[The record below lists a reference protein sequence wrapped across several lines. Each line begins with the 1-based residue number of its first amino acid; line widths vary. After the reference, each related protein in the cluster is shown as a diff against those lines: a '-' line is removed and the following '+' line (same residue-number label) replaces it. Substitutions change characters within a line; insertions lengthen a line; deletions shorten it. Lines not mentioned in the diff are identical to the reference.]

1 MTQETA
7 LAPTTQIPS
16 INGLRELAGRY
27 DAILCDVWGVLID
40 GKKHFPHAAHA
51 LARFRAEG
59 GRVVLVT
66 NASRP
71 DAEVRRQL
79 LGLGL
84 PETAFDDLVSAGELT
99 LNEMVARKGQ
109 ACYHLGPPRDNG
121 LFEEAERRLGA
132 PVRKVPP
139 EAADYVVCTGL
150 FEERAEIPQDYDE
163 RLAALKARDLVMV
176 CANPDIVVA
185 IGDDI
190 VYCAGALAERYTAMG
205 GKVLMFGKPH
215 PPVYAAAR
223 ERLARLAGRPVP
235 DSRIVAIG
243 DGALTDL
250 AGAGRAGLDCVFITD
265 GVHGE
270 ELRPNGEDMDPAAL
284 ERLIETAG
292 ARPVALARALF
303 WYKGA
308 SGPQPFQLETIR

>member
-1 MTQETA
+1 MTQTTA
-7 LAPTTQIPS
+7 AARAATIPEIS
-16 INGLRELAGRY
+16 GIHELAGRY
-27 DAILCDVWGVLID
+27 EAILCDVWGVLID
-40 GKKHFPHAAHA
+40 GKKHFPQAADA
-51 LARFRAEG
+51 LIRFRGQG
-59 GRVVLVT
+59 GKVVLVT

-84 PETAFDDLVSAGELT
+84 PEAAFDDLVSAGELT

-121 LFEEAERRLGA
+121 LFDEAGRRLGA
-132 PVRKVPP
+132 PLRKASP
-139 EAADYVVCTGL
+139 EEADYVVCTGL
-150 FEERAEIPQDYDE
+150 FDERAEIPQDYDE
-163 RLAALKARDLVMV
+163 RLAALKARDLVMI

-190 VYCAGALAERYTAMG
+190 VYCAGAIAERYAAMG

-215 PPVYAAAR
+215 PPIYAAAR

-235 DSRIVAIG
+235 DRRIVAIG

-250 AGAGRAGLDCVFITD
+250 AGAGRAGLDCVFVTD

-270 ELRPNGEDMDPAAL
+270 ELRPAGGDIDPAAL
-284 ERLIETAG
+284 ERLVEIAG
-292 ARPVALARALF
+292 ARPVALARAVF
-303 WYKGA
+303 W
-308 SGPQPFQLETIR
+308 

>member
-1 MTQETA
+1 MQA
-7 LAPTTQIPS
+7 AAAARAAGIPEIS
-16 INGLRELAGRY
+16 GLRDIAGRY

-40 GKKHFPHAAHA
+40 GKKHFPAAADA
-51 LARFRAEG
+51 LRRFRAAG
-59 GRVVLVT
+59 GRVLLVT

-84 PETAFDDLVSAGELT
+84 PEDAFDDLVSAGELT
-99 LNEMVARKGQ
+99 LREMVSRKGQ

-121 LFEEAERRLGA
+121 LFEEAGRRLGA
-132 PVRKVPP
+132 PVRKVSP
-139 EAADYVVCTGL
+139 EEADYVVCTGL
-150 FEERAEIPQDYDE
+150 LEERAETPQDYDE
-163 RLAALKARDLVMV
+163 RLAALKARDLVML

-185 IGDDI
+185 IGDDL
-190 VYCAGALAERYTAMG
+190 VYCAGALAERYAAMG

-223 ERLARLAGRPVP
+223 ERLARLAGRPVA

-270 ELRPNGEDMDPAAL
+270 ELRPSGEQVDPSAL
-284 ERLIETAG
+284 ERLIAAAG
-292 ARPVALARALF
+292 ARPVALARAVF
-303 WYKGA
+303 W
-308 SGPQPFQLETIR
+308 

>member
-1 MTQETA
+1 MTRPAGE
-7 LAPTTQIPS
+7 APIIPQIA
-16 INGLRELAGRY
+16 GLHEIAGRY

-40 GKKHFPHAAHA
+40 GKRHFPAAAEA
-51 LARFRAEG
+51 LKRFRDQG

-84 PETAFDDLVSAGELT
+84 PEYAFDDLVSAGELT
-99 LNEMVARKGQ
+99 LREMVARKGQ

-121 LFEEAERRLGA
+121 LFEEAGRRLGA
-132 PVRKVPP
+132 PLRKVSP

-150 FEERAEIPQDYDE
+150 FEERDEVPADYDE
-163 RLAALKARDLVMV
+163 RLAALKARDLTML

-185 IGDDI
+185 IGADV
-190 VYCAGALAERYTAMG
+190 VYCAGALAERYAAMG
-205 GKVLMFGKPH
+205 GRVLMFGKPH
-215 PPVYAAAR
+215 PPIYAAAR
-223 ERLARLAGRPVP
+223 ERLARLSGAPVA

-250 AGAGRAGLDCVFITD
+250 AGAGRAGLDCVFVTD
-265 GVHGE
+265 GVHVE
-270 ELRPNGEDMDPAAL
+270 ELRPDGAGGEVDRAAL
-284 ERLIETAG
+284 DRLARLSG
-292 ARPVALARALF
+292 ARPVALARAIF
-303 WYKGA
+303 W
-308 SGPQPFQLETIR
+308 